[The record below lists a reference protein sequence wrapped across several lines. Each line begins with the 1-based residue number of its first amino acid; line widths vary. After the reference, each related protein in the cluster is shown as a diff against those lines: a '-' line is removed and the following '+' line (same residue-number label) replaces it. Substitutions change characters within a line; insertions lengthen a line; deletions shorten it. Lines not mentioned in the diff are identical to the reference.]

1 MLKLKERAKYYMDK
15 DYFRIGAAG
24 IHKVRKTNK
33 LVFLGGGT
41 LILIILFYII
51 LNLTTNY
58 HKLDDFEEYVE
69 EFNEGEHYSKFN
81 KINLGIKIMP
91 SYNLEKNILYMRQST
106 TVSKIKNKIIL
117 NFFIKYIFLF
127 I

>member
-1 MLKLKERAKYYMDK
+1 MLKLKERGKYYMDR

-33 LVFLGGGT
+33 LLLLGGGI

-58 HKLDDFEEYVE
+58 HKLDDFEDYVE
-69 EFNEGEHYSKFN
+69 EFKEGEHYSKFK

-91 SYNLEKNILYMRQST
+91 SYNLQKNILYMRQST
-106 TVSKIKNKIIL
+106 SVSKIKNKII
-117 NFFIKYIFLF
+117 FKILF

>member
-1 MLKLKERAKYYMDK
+1 MIKLKERAKYYMDR

-33 LVFLGGGT
+33 LVLLGCGT
-41 LILIILFYII
+41 LILIIIFYII

-58 HKLDDFEEYVE
+58 HKLDDFEDYVD
-69 EFNEGEHYSKFN
+69 EFNEGEHYSKFRE
-81 KINLGIKIMP
+81 INVGIKIMP

-106 TVSKIKNKIIL
+106 DVSEKIIKNFK
-117 NFFIKYIFLF
+117 FFKFF
-127 I
+127 

>member
-24 IHKVRKTNK
+24 IHKVRKTSK

>member
-1 MLKLKERAKYYMDK
+1 MLKIKERVKYYMDR

-33 LVFLGGGT
+33 LVLLGGGT
-41 LILIILFYII
+41 IILIILFYII

-58 HKLDDFEEYVE
+58 HMLDDFEDYVE
-69 EFNEGEHYSKFN
+69 EFNEGKYYSKFD

-91 SYNLEKNILYMRQST
+91 SYNFEKNILYMRQST
-106 TVSKIKNKIIL
+106 DVSK
-117 NFFIKYIFLF
+117 
-127 I
+127 